1 MDIQLKQAQYDRLMY
16 YAQIGATAAESLQQ
30 FEELRQT
37 IETDNGIKTYV
48 LVISYQEV
56 PVTPAPFNIGAES
69 YPPGVRKTLRSN
81 RPITRQDVD
90 DALRNVATT
99 EELTLVTPDL
109 FGVAGW
115 AQLSAYNFSTG
126 G

>member
-16 YAQIGATAAESLQQ
+16 YAQIGAEGSGSLQQ
-30 FEELRQT
+30 FEELRQA

-56 PVTPAPFNIGAES
+56 PLTPAPFNASAG
-69 YPPGVRKTLRSN
+69 YPPGVRKTLRLN

-90 DALRNVATT
+90 DALNDAATT
-99 EELTLVTPDL
+99 EELTLVTPD
-109 FGVAGW
+109 VAGVVGW
-115 AQLSAYNFSTG
+115 TQLSAYNFSTG

>member
-1 MDIQLKQAQYDRLMY
+1 MDIQLKQAQYDKLMY
-16 YAQIGATAAESLQQ
+16 YAQIGAAGAGSLQQ
-30 FEELRQT
+30 FEELRQA

-48 LVISYQEV
+48 LVVSYQEV
-56 PVTPAPFNIGAES
+56 PLEPAPFNVLAP
-69 YPPGVRKTLRSN
+69 YPPGVRKTLRLS

-99 EELTLVTPDL
+99 DELTLVTPDPL
-109 FGVAGW
+109 GVVGW
-115 AQLSAYNFSTG
+115 TQLGAYNFSTG